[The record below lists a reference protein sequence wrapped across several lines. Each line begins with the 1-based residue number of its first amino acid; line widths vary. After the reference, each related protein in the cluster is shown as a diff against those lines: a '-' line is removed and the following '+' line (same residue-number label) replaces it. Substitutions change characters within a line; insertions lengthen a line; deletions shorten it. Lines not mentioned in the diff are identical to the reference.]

1 MNNLK
6 ISDASEMNNGIY
18 ADQIPSD
25 LESELKLELEKSQE
39 FMARFQRLKGLLS
52 ENDNPEDQER
62 IFNMVQKLFDLHI
75 CKEDLYSFPDFDRK
89 YQEYMS
95 DVMER
100 YQNYKSNLITDDNLL
115 YALGLYRK
123 YAKDAFIEFSEEF
136 RKWGEG
142 MSHIKKYLLSYSKF
156 EKCLYYHT
164 HCLCYHQGEKSPN
177 YDDVNKM
184 ISTKPYGDSS
194 IYPQSEIW
202 QIVGFP
208 GDSDQNA
215 YRDYY
220 CGLAIWKHNSI
231 VKQNI

>member
-6 ISDASEMNNGIY
+6 ISDAGEMNNGIY
-18 ADQIPSD
+18 ADQIPCD

-62 IFNMVQKLFDLHI
+62 IFNMMQKLFDLQI
-75 CKEDLYSFPDFDRK
+75 CKEDLYSLSDFEKK
-89 YQEYMS
+89 YQQYLS
-95 DVMER
+95 DVINR
-100 YQNYKSNLITDDNLL
+100 YQNYKSDLITDDNLL

-123 YAKDAFIEFSEEF
+123 YTRDAYEEFSEEF
-136 RKWGEG
+136 KNHDKH
-142 MSHIKKYLLSYSKF
+142 SHIKKYLLSYSKF
-156 EKCLYYHT
+156 ERCLYYHAYS
-164 HCLCYHQGEKSPN
+164 LCVNQGIASPD

-194 IYPQSEIW
+194 LYPQNEIW
-202 QIVGFP
+202 QIVGYP
-208 GDSDQNA
+208 GDSDRNA